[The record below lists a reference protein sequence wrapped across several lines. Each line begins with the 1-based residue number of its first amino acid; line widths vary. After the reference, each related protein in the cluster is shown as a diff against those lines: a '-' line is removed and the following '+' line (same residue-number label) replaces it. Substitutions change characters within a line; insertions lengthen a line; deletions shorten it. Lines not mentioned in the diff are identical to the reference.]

1 MLIADSPGGCSD
13 CFTWRIAT
21 AARTGTTSSRRNA
34 KLSCS
39 GDTATPRLLRA
50 KWRTPWGEPLKISP
64 EFRYLGVQM
73 ARQVETRGA
82 ARTMAEV
89 RRRELIDKVHGEGKS
104 MNLLRVSAAD
114 PVMTPLDTRQVY
126 LGNCLGPHLYAA
138 ASEVRGLSEL
148 ADAMQRDAGRIIM
161 RLPSRQH
168 GRSPT
173 RLSLPDAAAV
183 KATCAFFQHVHR
195 VPRGCAL
202 RRFDLCHKYILYLY
216 LYICTHMA
224 FANVHISA

>member
-1 MLIADSPGGCSD
+1 
-13 CFTWRIAT
+13 
-21 AARTGTTSSRRNA
+21 
-34 KLSCS
+34 
-39 GDTATPRLLRA
+39 
-50 KWRTPWGEPLKISP
+50 
-64 EFRYLGVQM
+64 M

-168 GRSPT
+168 GRFAAGSPR
-173 RLSLPDAAAV
+173 RL
-183 KATCAFFQHVHR
+183 
-195 VPRGCAL
+195 RGSGEGNFAL
-202 RRFDLCHKYILYLY
+202 F
-216 LYICTHMA
+216 
-224 FANVHISA
+224 SARTPCPMRLRPSSGLQVLSKGRGGGER

>member
-1 MLIADSPGGCSD
+1 MRACAPMRPQGPRRVPHRFFKILQAHGLNILEAKNLEYSRFFERANLDGGTREAWRRGSLVPLSPLQSWPRISSRCSGLVAAAAEVVLARARVCSISYADDIVLIADSPGGCSG

-50 KWRTPWGEPLKISP
+50 KWRSPWGEPLKISP

-89 RRRELIDKVHGEGKS
+89 RRAH
-104 MNLLRVSAAD
+104 
-114 PVMTPLDTRQVY
+114 RQ
-126 LGNCLGPHLYAA
+126 
-138 ASEVRGLSEL
+138 SSRRG
-148 ADAMQRDAGRIIM
+148 
-161 RLPSRQH
+161 
-168 GRSPT
+168 
-173 RLSLPDAAAV
+173 
-183 KATCAFFQHVHR
+183 
-195 VPRGCAL
+195 
-202 RRFDLCHKYILYLY
+202 
-216 LYICTHMA
+216 
-224 FANVHISA
+224 